1 MQFEEMELLDGRLSN
16 GLPIVALFFDK
27 NEMVMSMLDVN
38 IDVMNIDIA
47 EAEVNTKKIN
57 EKLKEVTA
65 TAVNTNS
72 QNIFATAKQAMAA
85 LNWLLKQ
92 YELPEVDPLAPEPT
106 EEEENEPA
114 GQGDTKDEDTN
125 DNLDPSKKKV
135 GPVVVK
141 DYRKPKTVRGR
152 HNRSTLHRK
161 VREVWSAK
169 SDKLMTSKEELKS
182 SIEGYYNIDDE
193 LLDNFVTFVNQNRQD
208 TGLKLFELYEL
219 LDDLIDNYDIG

>member
-1 MQFEEMELLDGRLSN
+1 MELLDGRLSN

-85 LNWLLKQ
+85 LNWLLAQ
-92 YELPEVDPLAPEPT
+92 YVAPEVDPLSPEPT

-114 GQGDTKDEDTN
+114 GPGDTKDEDTN
-125 DNLDPSKKKV
+125 DNLDPSKKKA
-135 GPVVVK
+135 GVVTK

-152 HNRSTLHRK
+152 QNRSTLHRK